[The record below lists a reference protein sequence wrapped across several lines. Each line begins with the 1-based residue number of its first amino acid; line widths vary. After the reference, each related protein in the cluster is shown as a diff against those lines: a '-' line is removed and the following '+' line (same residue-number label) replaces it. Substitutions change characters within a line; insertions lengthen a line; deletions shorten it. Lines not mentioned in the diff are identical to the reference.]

1 MRHSKKDLYEYI
13 EQDTAR
19 MGGKLKLKDW
29 ILHNE
34 KWYIHKY
41 VVALQHVE
49 YYMNCNGGQEEYSI
63 LALVV

>member
-1 MRHSKKDLYEYI
+1 MIHSKKDLYEYI

-19 MGGKLKLKDW
+19 MGGKPKLKDR

-41 VVALQHVE
+41 VA
-49 YYMNCNGGQEEYSI
+49 
-63 LALVV
+63 A

>member
-1 MRHSKKDLYEYI
+1 
-13 EQDTAR
+13 
-19 MGGKLKLKDW
+19 MGGKPKLRDL

-41 VVALQHVE
+41 VVALRHVE
-49 YYMNCNGGQEEYSI
+49 YYMNCNGGGQEEYSI